1 MYITRRLPALTT
13 RSPGAMPV
21 TLPPS
26 ARTWVWAMP
35 ERAQLLGLMVYRVV
49 DDITWVEVARDMPE
63 LVPRGLPGH
72 RRYF

>member
-1 MYITRRLPALTT
+1 
-13 RSPGAMPV
+13 
-21 TLPPS
+21 
-26 ARTWVWAMP
+26 MP

-72 RRYF
+72 RHYF